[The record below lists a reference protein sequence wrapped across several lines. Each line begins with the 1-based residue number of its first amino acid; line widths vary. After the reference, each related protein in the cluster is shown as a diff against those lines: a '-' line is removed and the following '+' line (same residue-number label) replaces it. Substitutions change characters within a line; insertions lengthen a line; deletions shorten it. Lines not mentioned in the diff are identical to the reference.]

1 MRIHT
6 LFTVAVFLFMVTAC
20 YEDKGNYDYK
30 EMNDIEITVEMPDEN
45 TSFALGDLVVCTP
58 QLAFALGQEN
68 TNLGYEW
75 SFAGKVISHTRN
87 LEWVADTIASN
98 KMLQLAVLDQ
108 NTGVTYFGYTDISVT
123 SRYATDGWVVLSE
136 KNGNSSLS
144 FIRHTSGL
152 SAPAEVT
159 KDIYRMINGRPMGT
173 GPVSVYPHWTTR
185 WGGEDN
191 VSWVWVAQKGGES
204 ALEVSGSSYQ
214 QQTTLVPMF
223 LKQTYPEG
231 FVPAAVMDLQILS
244 LAIGEDGT
252 IYTRVKDANLLF
264 NTGRFIDRPLTSDD
278 KGELKVDGSMI
289 AYGRFDCQGG
299 LLCYD
304 KNSGQ
309 YLHISDY
316 VHWDGKPRAGKAL
329 PLKVDEGDYKDG
341 DVRLNDMSGYK
352 VHYVGV
358 AYNEDHSYSPM
369 PYMAVIENLTTGKFY
384 LQKFSVDN
392 YDGSM
397 KAMPAKF
404 ESQEEMKNL
413 ERVIDGSSKNCF
425 TLSRYQNDAPYM
437 FISKDNMLYLYFI
450 DNNTLY
456 PCAQFESVI
465 TSMDMNIYSSRVLT
479 VGLENG
485 DVIMLKGI
493 RSADGEPNL
502 ARYVI
507 NEGNIVQVTDA
518 ENEFVLFHEKD
529 FGRVVQVFYKWKEK
543 WNDNFY

>member
-6 LFTVAVFLFMVTAC
+6 LFTAVVLLFMVTAC

-58 QLAFALGQEN
+58 QLVFALGKEN

-108 NTGVTYFGYTDISVT
+108 NTGVTYFGDTDISIT

-144 FIRHTSGL
+144 FIRHRSGL
-152 SAPAEVT
+152 SAPTEVA
-159 KDIYRMINGRPMGT
+159 KDVYQMINGRPMGT

-185 WGGEDN
+185 WGGEEN

-214 QQTTLVPMF
+214 QQTTLAPIF

-252 IYTRVKDANLLF
+252 IYTRVKDSNLLF

-278 KGELKVDGSMI
+278 KGELNQTAFPM
-289 AYGRFDCQGG
+289 
-299 LLCYD
+299 
-304 KNSGQ
+304 KNS
-309 YLHISDY
+309 IPII
-316 VHWDGKPRAGKAL
+316 K
-329 PLKVDEGDYKDG
+329 
-341 DVRLNDMSGYK
+341 
-352 VHYVGV
+352 
-358 AYNEDHSYSPM
+358 
-369 PYMAVIENLTTGKFY
+369 
-384 LQKFSVDN
+384 
-392 YDGSM
+392 
-397 KAMPAKF
+397 
-404 ESQEEMKNL
+404 
-413 ERVIDGSSKNCF
+413 
-425 TLSRYQNDAPYM
+425 
-437 FISKDNMLYLYFI
+437 
-450 DNNTLY
+450 
-456 PCAQFESVI
+456 
-465 TSMDMNIYSSRVLT
+465 
-479 VGLENG
+479 
-485 DVIMLKGI
+485 
-493 RSADGEPNL
+493 
-502 ARYVI
+502 
-507 NEGNIVQVTDA
+507 
-518 ENEFVLFHEKD
+518 
-529 FGRVVQVFYKWKEK
+529 
-543 WNDNFY
+543 